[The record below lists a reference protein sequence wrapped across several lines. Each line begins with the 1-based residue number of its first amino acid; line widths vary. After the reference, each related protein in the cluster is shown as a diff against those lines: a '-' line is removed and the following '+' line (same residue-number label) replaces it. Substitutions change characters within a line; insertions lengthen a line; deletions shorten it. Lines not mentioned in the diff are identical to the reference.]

1 MLSMENHALRI
12 NHLAVVLLLFCA
24 VVICLFSVVVVVCW
38 FVVVVV
44 LLYSSVGL
52 AHSCLP

>member
-24 VVICLFSVVVVVCW
+24 VVICLFSVVVVCW